1 MSTLNVG
8 KLNCTGNGVK
18 LPSKTT
24 GTLPTGEAGLIVFNQ
39 STLKANIYNGTAW
52 DAVGGAAAG
61 SNTHVQYNS
70 NGNFAGSSGLTYN
83 GTNLVC
89 GGNITA
95 NSDVSLKEN
104 ITTISNALDKVISL
118 RGVEYDRHDL
128 NGEHQI
134 GVIAQEIQQI
144 IPEVVFD
151 GDNGIKSVAYGNLVA
166 LLIEA
171 IKEQQTQINDLKERL
186 K

>member
-24 GTLPTGEAGLIVFNQ
+24 GTLPTGETGLIVFNQ
-39 STLKANIYNGTAW
+39 STGKANIYNGSSW

-61 SNTHVQYNS
+61 ANTHVQYNS

-95 NSDVSLKEN
+95 NSDKSLKEN
-104 ITTISNALDKVISL
+104 ITTIPNALEKVISL
-118 RGVEYDRHDL
+118 RGVEYDRIDL

-134 GVIAQEIQQI
+134 GVIAQEIEKI
-144 IPEVVFD
+144 VPEVVFD
-151 GDNGIKSVAYGNLVA
+151 GEEGIKSVAYGNIVA

-171 IKEQQTQINDLKERL
+171 VKELKQELEEL
-186 K
+186 KAGVN

>member
-8 KLNCTGNGVK
+8 KLNCTGTGVK

-24 GTLPTGEAGLIVFNQ
+24 GTLPTGETGLIVWN
-39 STLKANIYNGTAW
+39 STTAKANIYNGTTW
-52 DAVGGAAAG
+52 DAVGGSAAG

-118 RGVEYDRHDL
+118 RGVEYDRNDL
-128 NGEHQI
+128 NGQHQI
-134 GVIAQEIQQI
+134 GVIAQEMEQVV
-144 IPEVVFD
+144 PEVVFD
-151 GDNGIKSVAYGNLVA
+151 GEEGIKSVAYGNLVA

-171 IKEQQTQINDLKERL
+171 VKEQQKQIDELKARL
-186 K
+186 N